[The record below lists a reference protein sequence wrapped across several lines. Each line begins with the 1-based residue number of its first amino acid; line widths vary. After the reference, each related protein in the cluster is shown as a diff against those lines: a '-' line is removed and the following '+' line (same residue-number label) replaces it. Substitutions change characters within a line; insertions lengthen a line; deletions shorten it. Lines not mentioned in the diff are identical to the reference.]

1 MSCDNVVDAK
11 EVLEKASSEFPLQKV
26 YFIAD
31 ELAHGEAELVTLV
44 AVVQTMGIVCPVD
57 LHIEEEDEIDN
68 HELSL
73 GARFLMGWCLAVCFM
88 DLCLGY
94 FWHLAAKGF
103 CCRNSMSTLWHH
115 CGRSLASGNQS
126 WRCQTASRPYG
137 RIVVVLVPPT
147 QL

>member
-1 MSCDNVVDAK
+1 M
-11 EVLEKASSEFPLQKV
+11 
-26 YFIAD
+26 
-31 ELAHGEAELVTLV
+31 TLV
-44 AVVQTMGIVCPVD
+44 AVVQTMGIDCPVD

-103 CCRNSMSTLWHH
+103 CRRNIMSTLWHH
-115 CGRSLASGNQS
+115 HGRSLPSGNQS
-126 WRCQTASRPYG
+126 WRCQTG
-137 RIVVVLVPPT
+137 GGWVPSYNH
-147 QL
+147 L

>member
-1 MSCDNVVDAK
+1 M
-11 EVLEKASSEFPLQKV
+11 
-26 YFIAD
+26 
-31 ELAHGEAELVTLV
+31 TLV
-44 AVVQTMGIVCPVD
+44 AVVQTMGIDCPVD
-57 LHIEEEDEIDN
+57 LDIEEDEIDN
-68 HELSL
+68 HEFSL

-103 CCRNSMSTLWHH
+103 CRRNSMSTLWHNH
-115 CGRSLASGNQS
+115 GRSLASGNQS
-126 WRCQTASRPYG
+126 WRCQTALRPCG